1 MLDIYRKQFKRKPA
15 PILYPEGVG
24 GREVCNLKTAEG
36 RREYY
41 RRIAEMALRQKGK
54 CSLCGSPM
62 RIDDCTYEHESGRG
76 MGGGHRDDRIEINGK
91 QYNSAAHS
99 LCNVRKG
106 SVRLEKYKEVA

>member
-1 MLDIYRKQFKRKPA
+1 MLDCQRPPKRKRYPVN
-15 PILYPEGVG
+15 YPEGSG
-24 GREVCNLKTAEG
+24 GREVLDLKTAEG

-41 RRIAEMALRQKGK
+41 RRIADMALRQKGN
-54 CSLCGSPM
+54 CSLCGLPM

-91 QYNSAAHS
+91 NYNSAAHS
-99 LCNVRKG
+99 MCNVRKG